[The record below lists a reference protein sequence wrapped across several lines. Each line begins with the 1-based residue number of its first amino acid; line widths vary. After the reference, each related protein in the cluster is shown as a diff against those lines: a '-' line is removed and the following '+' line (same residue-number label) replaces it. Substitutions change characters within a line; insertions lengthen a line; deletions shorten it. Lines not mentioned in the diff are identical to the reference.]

1 MSATQTRQKT
11 AVVTGGSM
19 GIGIAIARR
28 FCNDGFRVVIVG
40 RHAGRLNE
48 TAQMLGS
55 SALPVQGDVSVR
67 ADVERIA
74 AETRKHLG
82 HVDVLVNNAG
92 LLETIPMG
100 TALDK
105 AEEIFDRVVGASLK
119 GSFLMAHAL
128 IPILTSPGGRIV
140 NIGSIV
146 GASGGSAT
154 GYTAYTPAKA
164 GQHGLTLALAR
175 DLGSRGITVNTIAPG
190 FIEETG
196 QTSVFDPERIKK
208 IISTIPLERPGTGDD
223 IANAVAWLASE
234 QASYLTGM
242 TLPVNGGWRFY

>member
-1 MSATQTRQKT
+1 MKPDEKV
-11 AVVTGGSM
+11 AVVTGGSL

-28 FCNDGFRVVIVG
+28 FSDDGYNVVTVG
-40 RHAGRLNE
+40 RNLERLRE
-48 TAQMLGS
+48 VATAIGNRVTPL
-55 SALPVQGDVSVR
+55 QGDVSVR

-74 AETRKHLG
+74 AEIGKRFNR
-82 HVDVLVNNAG
+82 VDVLVNNAG
-92 LLETIPMG
+92 LLETIPVG
-100 TALDK
+100 TALEK
-105 AEEIFDRVVGASLK
+105 AEETFDRVVGASLK

-128 IPILTSPGGRIV
+128 IPLLKSPGGRII

-196 QTSVFDPERIKK
+196 QTSVFDPDRIKK
-208 IISTIPLERPGTGDD
+208 IISTIPLERPGTGED